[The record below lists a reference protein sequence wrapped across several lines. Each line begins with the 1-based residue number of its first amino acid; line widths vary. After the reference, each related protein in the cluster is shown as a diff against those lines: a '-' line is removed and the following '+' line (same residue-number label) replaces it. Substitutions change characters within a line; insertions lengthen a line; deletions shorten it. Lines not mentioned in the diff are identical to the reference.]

1 MSLACTGGVN
11 GYTMAKCMR
20 MFGASTNWKEMSCV
34 SASMFPLMSVVVIF
48 FIDLLEY
55 VEQAE
60 EEIDI
65 HTSLLAFCLWLVVC
79 IPTTFL
85 GASYGM
91 VNAGGADTV

>member
-1 MSLACTGGVN
+1 M
-11 GYTMAKCMR
+11 Y
-20 MFGASTNWKEMSCV
+20 
-34 SASMFPLMSVVVIF
+34 PLMCVVLIF

-65 HTSLLAFCLWLVVC
+65 STSLAAFVLWIVIC
-79 IPTTFL
+79 IPATFF

-91 VNAGGADTV
+91 VSSGGVESVQKPSSIPRPIPYEK

>member
-1 MSLACTGGVN
+1 
-11 GYTMAKCMR
+11 
-20 MFGASTNWKEMSCV
+20 
-34 SASMFPLMSVVVIF
+34 MFPLMSVVLIF

-65 HTSLLAFCLWLVVC
+65 STSLMAFALWLAVC

-91 VNAGGADTV
+91 VNAGGAESV